1 MPLFVS
7 SFSFH
12 ITTIVVQLYRDCLQ
26 LTPYSISPVNVVQY
40 LRNSPSPSQEN
51 QYNSVPNVLRT
62 WRFNRCCCCL
72 KGSCHYW
79 RLVVLSMVAV
89 SSVVVVIAILSVNN
103 FKFQSTYL
111 AQFACPSHCKILLL
125 FLYQHN
131 GSAAL

>member
-1 MPLFVS
+1 MFYAPGGS
-7 SFSFH
+7 
-12 ITTIVVQLYRDCLQ
+12 TVV
-26 LTPYSISPVNVVQY
+26 VVA
-40 LRNSPSPSQEN
+40 LR
-51 QYNSVPNVLRT
+51 VVVII
-62 WRFNRCCCCL
+62 
-72 KGSCHYW
+72 GGV
-79 RLVVLSMVAV
+79 VVLSMVAV